1 MQWFHT
7 RCRSAVATGL
17 ASVFVLSS
25 GVSAFGQSN
34 TTFEQAYRTGTPI
47 TLSGTVSVSVSD
59 DFAKRRS
66 ETVYALRDAKTGH
79 AFTLRLERPP
89 TRRLRGGAFV
99 TVSGR
104 AHGADVYV
112 LADQTQLYAQT
123 DGASASLTSLA
134 TSVEAVVSG
143 DQRTLVTLVNLP
155 TRA

>member
-7 RCRSAVATGL
+7 RFRSVVATGL

-34 TTFEQAYRTGTPI
+34 TAFEQAYPTAPPI
-47 TLSGTVSVSVSD
+47 TLSGAVSVSVSD

-79 AFTLRLERPP
+79 AFTLRSTTAP
-89 TRRLRGGAFV
+89 RRLRGGTFV

-104 AHGADVYV
+104 AHGADV
-112 LADQTQLYAQT
+112 TCWPIRRIWT
-123 DGASASLTSLA
+123 P
-134 TSVEAVVSG
+134 
-143 DQRTLVTLVNLP
+143 RP
-155 TRA
+155 TGPRPR